1 MNPTNLLS
9 YIYTTA
15 AKHPDKPAFI
25 SETSAFTFSELKSK
39 TEIIGSFI
47 ADKNI
52 YNEPVLIFMEKSPEE
67 ISALLGVICSGNYY
81 VALDLEMTYT
91 RLSHIIDITESK
103 LMICD
108 KHTETKAESLGF
120 KGKIYNYDEII
131 TGKIV
136 HEALLNIYQKTK
148 DTDPVYIVFTS
159 GSTGVPKGVV
169 ASHRNVIDYIEGL
182 GEVLECDENT
192 IFGNQAP
199 LYLDASLK
207 DIYTTLKYG
216 ATTYFIPKKLFMSPV
231 KLIEYLN
238 KHKINTVCFVA
249 SALTIF
255 TKLSAFEYAK
265 PKYLRVIAFG
275 GEVFPLSHLKQWMK
289 ACPKA
294 KFINLYGATES
305 TGMSSYYVVDDV
317 ERLENSIPIGKP
329 LPDTEIFLIDEE
341 GNPIVKLLPDTE
353 ISAIDEE
360 GNPTVKQSAD
370 MEIFQHD
377 EKDLATEEPLP
388 DTKISQIVDEGK
400 TVGKGLRG
408 EICIGG
414 TGLALGYYKDVE
426 KTKEKFVENPLNEG
440 ISKLI
445 YKTGDIGYY
454 GEDGEIYFAGRKDN
468 QIKHRGYRIELEEI
482 EACGNEISGVERGVC
497 HYDNDKEIIIFFYEG
512 SIETDKVKE
521 YFRNKLA
528 GYMVP
533 GKIVKLAK
541 LPNMAGG
548 KIDRK
553 ALAIL
558 LHSQDRKPFILPN
571 YAE

>member
-9 YIYTTA
+9 YLYTTA
-15 AKHPDKPAFI
+15 VKHPDKPAFL
-25 SETSAFTFSELKSK
+25 SETSAITFSKLKSK

-67 ISALLGVICSGNYY
+67 VSALLGVICSGNYY
-81 VALDLEMTYT
+81 VALDLEMAET
-91 RLSHIIDITESK
+91 RLSHIIDITGAK

-108 KHTETKAESLGF
+108 KYTKSKAESLGF

-131 TGKIV
+131 TGKIA
-136 HEALLNIYQKTK
+136 HEVLLNIYQKTK
-148 DTDPVYIVFTS
+148 DINPVYLVFTS
-159 GSTGVPKGVV
+159 GSTGVPKGVM

-182 GEVLECDENT
+182 GEILECDENT

-216 ATTYFIPKKLFMSPV
+216 ATAYFIPKKLFMAPV

-238 KHKINTVCFVA
+238 EHRINTICFAA

-255 TKLSAFEYAK
+255 TKLSAFEYVK

-275 GEVFPLSHLKQWMK
+275 GEVFPLSHFKQWKK
-289 ACPKA
+289 ACPDA
-294 KFINLYGATES
+294 KFINLYGATEC
-305 TGMSSYYVVDDV
+305 TGISSYYVIDDV

-329 LPDTEIFLIDEE
+329 LPNTEILLLNEE
-341 GNPIVKLLPDTE
+341 GSPIVKPLQGTE
-353 ISAIDEE
+353 ISIIDKE
-360 GNPTVKQSAD
+360 GNPTVKQPA
-370 MEIFQHD
+370 
-377 EKDLATEEPLP
+377 
-388 DTKISQIVDEGK
+388 DTKIFRQDE
-400 TVGKGLRG
+400 KGLLG

-414 TGLALGYYKDVE
+414 TGLALGYYKDVQ
-426 KTKEKFVENPLNEG
+426 KTKEKFVNNPLSDG

-497 HYDNDKEIIIFFYEG
+497 HYDNDKEVIILFYEG
-512 SIETDKVKE
+512 SIEPAKVKE
-521 YFRNKLA
+521 YLRNKLA

-541 LPNMAGG
+541 LPVMAGG

-558 LHSQDRKPFILPN
+558 PHSPD
-571 YAE
+571 

>member
-1 MNPTNLLS
+1 MNQIKFQEKMNNMNPTNLLS
-9 YIYTTA
+9 YLYTTA
-15 AKHPDKPAFI
+15 AQYPDKPAFI
-25 SETSAFTFSELKSK
+25 SETSALTFSELKSK

-52 YNEPVLIFMEKSPEE
+52 YNEPVLVFMEKSPEE
-67 ISALLGVICSGNYY
+67 VSALLGVICSGNYY
-81 VALDLEMTYT
+81 VALDLEMAET
-91 RLSHIIDITESK
+91 RLSHIIDTTGAK

-108 KHTETKAESLGF
+108 KYTETKAESLGF

-131 TGKIV
+131 TGKIA
-136 HEALLNIYQKTK
+136 HEVLLNIYQKAK
-148 DTDPVYIVFTS
+148 DTNPVYLVFTS
-159 GSTGVPKGVV
+159 GSTGVPKGVM

-182 GEVLECDENT
+182 GEILECDKNT
-192 IFGNQAP
+192 VFGNQAP

-207 DIYTTLKYG
+207 DVYTTLKYG
-216 ATTYFIPKKLFMSPV
+216 ATTYLIPKKFFISPV

-238 KHKINTVCFVA
+238 EHKINTICFVA

-275 GEVFPLSHLKQWMK
+275 GEVLPLSHFKQWK
-289 ACPKA
+289 EACPNA
-294 KFINLYGATES
+294 KFINLYGATEC

-317 ERLENSIPIGKP
+317 ERLKNSIPIGKP
-329 LPDTEIFLIDEE
+329 LPNTEILLLDEE
-341 GNPIVKLLPDTE
+341 GSPIVKPLQGTE
-353 ISAIDEE
+353 ISIIDKE
-360 GNPTVKQSAD
+360 GNPTVKQPAD
-370 MEIFQHD
+370 TKIFRQD
-377 EKDLATEEPLP
+377 EKDLAIGELHPN
-388 DTKISQIVDEGK
+388 TKISPIVDEGK
-400 TVGKGLRG
+400 TVEKGLRG

-426 KTKEKFVENPLNEG
+426 KTKEKFVNNPLNNG
-440 ISKLI
+440 MSKLI

-497 HYDNDKEIIIFFYEG
+497 HYDNDKEVIIFFYEC
-512 SIETDKVKE
+512 SIEPDKVKE

-553 ALAIL
+553 TLA
-558 LHSQDRKPFILPN
+558 KFI
-571 YAE
+571 

>member
-1 MNPTNLLS
+1 MNQIKFQEKMNNMNPTNLLS
-9 YIYTTA
+9 YLYTTA
-15 AKHPDKPAFI
+15 AQYPDKPAFI
-25 SETSAFTFSELKSK
+25 SETSTFTFSELKSK

-52 YNEPVLIFMEKSPEE
+52 YNEPVLVFMEKSPEE
-67 ISALLGVICSGNYY
+67 VSALLGVICSGNYY
-81 VALDLEMTYT
+81 VALDLEMAET
-91 RLSHIIDITESK
+91 RLSHIIDITGAK

-108 KHTETKAESLGF
+108 KYTETKAESLGF

-131 TGKIV
+131 TGKIA
-136 HEALLNIYQKTK
+136 HEVLLNIYQKAK

-159 GSTGVPKGVV
+159 GSTGVPKGVM

-182 GEVLECDENT
+182 GEILECDENT
-192 IFGNQAP
+192 VFGNQAP

-207 DIYTTLKYG
+207 DVYTTLKYG

-238 KHKINTVCFVA
+238 EHKINTICFVA

-255 TKLSAFEYAK
+255 TRLSAFEYAK
-265 PKYLRVIAFG
+265 PDYLKVIAFG
-275 GEVFPLSHLKQWMK
+275 GEVLPLSHLKQWK
-289 ACPKA
+289 EACPKA
-294 KFINLYGATES
+294 KFINLYGATEC
-305 TGMSSYYVVDDV
+305 TGMSSYYVIDDV

-329 LPDTEIFLIDEE
+329 LPNTEILLLNEE
-341 GNPIVKLLPDTE
+341 GSPIVKPLQGTE
-353 ISAIDEE
+353 ISIIDKE
-360 GNPTVKQSAD
+360 GNPTVKQPA
-370 MEIFQHD
+370 
-377 EKDLATEEPLP
+377 
-388 DTKISQIVDEGK
+388 DTKIFRQDEK
-400 TVGKGLRG
+400 SLQG

-426 KTKEKFVENPLNEG
+426 KTKEKFVKNPLNDG
-440 ISKLI
+440 MSKLI

-454 GEDGEIYFAGRKDN
+454 GEDGEINFAGRKDN

-497 HYDNDKEIIIFFYEG
+497 HYDNDKEVIIFFYEG
-512 SIETDKVKE
+512 SIEPDKVKE

-553 ALAIL
+553 TLA
-558 LHSQDRKPFILPN
+558 KFI
-571 YAE
+571 

>member
-9 YIYTTA
+9 YLYITA
-15 AKHPDKPAFI
+15 AQYPDKPAFI
-25 SETSAFTFSELKSK
+25 SETSTFTFSELKSK

-81 VALDLEMTYT
+81 VALDLEMAKT
-91 RLSHIIDITESK
+91 RLNHIIDITESK

-108 KHTETKAESLGF
+108 KYTETKAESLGF

-136 HEALLNIYQKTK
+136 HEVLLNIYQKAK

-159 GSTGVPKGVV
+159 GSTGVPKGVM

-182 GEVLECDENT
+182 GEVLECDETT

-238 KHKINTVCFVA
+238 EHKINTICFVA

-255 TKLSAFEYAK
+255 TKLSVFEYVK

-275 GEVFPLSHLKQWMK
+275 GEVFPLSHLKHWMK

-294 KFINLYGATES
+294 KFINLYGATEC
-305 TGMSSYYVVDDV
+305 TGMSSYYVVDNV

-353 ISAIDEE
+353 ISIIDKE
-360 GNPTVKQSAD
+360 GNPTVKQPAD

-377 EKDLATEEPLP
+377 EKDLATGQPLP
-388 DTKISQIVDEGK
+388 DTKISQIVDEVK
-400 TVGKGLRG
+400 TVGKGLQG

-426 KTKEKFVENPLNEG
+426 KTKEKFVNNPLSDG
-440 ISKLI
+440 MSKLI

-454 GEDGEIYFAGRKDN
+454 GDDGEIYFAGRKDN

-482 EACGNEISGVERGVC
+482 ESCGNEALGVERGVC
-497 HYDNDKEIIIFFYEG
+497 HYDNDKEVIILFYEG
-512 SIETDKVKE
+512 SIEPAKVKE
-521 YFRNKLA
+521 YLRNKLA

-541 LPNMAGG
+541 LPNMPGG

-553 ALAIL
+553 ALSIL
-558 LHSQDRKPFILPN
+558 LHSQD
-571 YAE
+571 

>member
-9 YIYTTA
+9 YLYTTA
-15 AKHPDKPAFI
+15 TKHPSKPAFI
-25 SETSAFTFSELKSK
+25 SETSTLTFSELKSK

-47 ADKNI
+47 ANKNI
-52 YNEPVLIFMEKSPEE
+52 YSEPVLVFMEKSPEE
-67 ISALLGVICSGNYY
+67 VSALLGVICSGNYY
-81 VALDLEMTYT
+81 VALDLETAET
-91 RLSHIIDITESK
+91 RLRHIIDITRAR

-108 KHTETKAESLGF
+108 KHTKAKAESLGF

-131 TGKIV
+131 TGEIAHEVLLKIS
-136 HEALLNIYQKTK
+136 QKAQ
-148 DTDPVYIVFTS
+148 DTNPVYLVFTS
-159 GSTGVPKGVV
+159 GSTGVPKGVM

-192 IFGNQAP
+192 VFGNQAP

-207 DIYTTLKYG
+207 DIYSTIKYG

-238 KHKINTVCFVA
+238 EHKINTICFVA

-265 PKYLRVIAFG
+265 PDYLKVIAFG
-275 GEVFPLSHLKQWMK
+275 GEVFPLSHFKQWK
-289 ACPKA
+289 EACPDA
-294 KFINLYGATES
+294 KFINLYGATEC
-305 TGMSSYYVVDDV
+305 TGMSSFYVPEDMKSI
-317 ERLENSIPIGKP
+317 ENGIPIGKP
-329 LPDTEIFLIDEE
+329 FPNTDIFLLDE
-341 GNPIVKLLPDTE
+341 NDKKV
-353 ISAIDEE
+353 
-360 GNPTVKQSAD
+360 
-370 MEIFQHD
+370 
-377 EKDLATEEPLP
+377 EKGS
-388 DTKISQIVDEGK
+388 K
-400 TVGKGLRG
+400 G

-414 TGLALGYYKDVE
+414 TGLAIGYYKDVE
-426 KTKEKFVENPLNEG
+426 KTKEKFVNDPLSDG

-497 HYDNDKEIIIFFYEG
+497 HYDNDKEVIIFFYEG
-512 SIETDKVKE
+512 SIEPDKVKE

-553 ALAIL
+553 VLAVL
-558 LHSQDRKPFILPN
+558 LHSPDRKPFILPN

>member
-15 AKHPDKPAFI
+15 VKYPAKPAFI
-25 SETSAFTFSELKSK
+25 SETSSLTFSELKSR

-52 YNEPVLIFMEKSPEE
+52 YNEPVLVFMEKSPEE

-81 VALDLEMTYT
+81 VALDLEMAKT
-91 RLSHIIDITESK
+91 RLNHIIDITESK

-108 KHTETKAESLGF
+108 KHTKAKAESLGF

-131 TGKIV
+131 TGEIA
-136 HEALLNIYQKTK
+136 HEVLLNIYQKAK

-159 GSTGVPKGVV
+159 GSTGVPKGVM

-182 GEVLECDENT
+182 GEILECDENT

-207 DIYTTLKYG
+207 DVYTTLKYG
-216 ATTYFIPKKLFMSPV
+216 ATTYFIPKKLFMAPI

-238 KHKINTVCFVA
+238 EHKINTICFVA

-255 TKLSAFEYAK
+255 TKLSVFECVK
-265 PKYLRVIAFG
+265 PKYLRIIAFG
-275 GEVFPLSHLKQWMK
+275 GEVFPLSHFKQWK
-289 ACPKA
+289 EACPNA
-294 KFINLYGATES
+294 KFINLYGATEC
-305 TGMSSYYVVDDV
+305 TGMSSYYVVDNV

-329 LPDTEIFLIDEE
+329 LPDTEILLLDEE
-341 GNPIVKLLPDTE
+341 GNPIVKPHL
-353 ISAIDEE
+353 AI
-360 GNPTVKQSAD
+360 VK
-370 MEIFQHD
+370 
-377 EKDLATEEPLP
+377 PLP
-388 DTKISQIVDEGK
+388 DRKIPPNANEGK
-400 TVGKGLRG
+400 IVEKGLQG

-426 KTKEKFVENPLNEG
+426 KTKEKFVNNPLSDG
-440 ISKLI
+440 MSKLI

-454 GEDGEIYFAGRKDN
+454 GEDGEIYFVGRKDN

-497 HYDNDKEIIIFFYEG
+497 HYDNDKEVIFFFYEG
-512 SIETDKVKE
+512 SIESDKVKE

-533 GKIVKLAK
+533 GKIVKLDK
-541 LPNMAGG
+541 LPVMAGG

-553 ALAIL
+553 ALA
-558 LHSQDRKPFILPN
+558 KFI
-571 YAE
+571 

>member
-9 YIYTTA
+9 YLYTTA
-15 AKHPDKPAFI
+15 TKHPSKPAFI
-25 SETSAFTFSELKSK
+25 SETSTFTFSELKSK
-39 TEIIGSFI
+39 TKIIGSFI

-52 YNEPVLIFMEKSPEE
+52 YNESVLIFMEKSPEE
-67 ISALLGVICSGNYY
+67 VSALLGVICSGNYY
-81 VALDLEMTYT
+81 VALDLEMAET
-91 RLSHIIDITESK
+91 RLSHIIDITGAK

-108 KHTETKAESLGF
+108 KHTKAKAESLGF

-136 HEALLNIYQKTK
+136 HEVLLNIYKKAK

-159 GSTGVPKGVV
+159 GSTGVPKGVM

-182 GEVLECDENT
+182 GEILECDENT
-192 IFGNQAP
+192 VFGNQAP

-216 ATTYFIPKKLFMSPV
+216 ATTYFIPKKLFMAPV

-238 KHKINTVCFVA
+238 EYKINTICFVA

-265 PKYLRVIAFG
+265 PKYLKVIAFG
-275 GEVFPLSHLKQWMK
+275 GEVFPLSHFKQWK
-289 ACPKA
+289 EACPNA
-294 KFINLYGATES
+294 KFINLYGATEC
-305 TGMSSYYVVDDV
+305 TGMSSYYVVDNV

-341 GNPIVKLLPDTE
+341 GNPIVKLLSDTE
-353 ISAIDEE
+353 ISITDKE
-360 GNPTVKQSAD
+360 GNPTVKQPAD

-377 EKDLATEEPLP
+377 EKDLAIREPLS

-400 TVGKGLRG
+400 TVGKGLQG

-414 TGLALGYYKDVE
+414 TGLALGYYKNVE
-426 KTKEKFVENPLNEG
+426 KTKEKFVNNPLNEG
-440 ISKLI
+440 MSKLI

-454 GEDGEIYFAGRKDN
+454 GEDGEIYFVGRKDN

-482 EACGNEISGVERGVC
+482 EACGNEISGVERGAC
-497 HYDNDKEIIIFFYEG
+497 HYDNDKEVIFFFYEG
-512 SIETDKVKE
+512 SIEPDKVKE
-521 YFRNKLA
+521 YFRNKLT

-541 LPNMAGG
+541 IPVMPGG

-558 LHSQDRKPFILPN
+558 PHSPD
-571 YAE
+571 

>member
-9 YIYTTA
+9 YLYTTA
-15 AKHPDKPAFI
+15 AKYPSKPAFI
-25 SETSAFTFSELKSK
+25 SETSTLTFSELKSK

-47 ADKNI
+47 ANKNI
-52 YNEPVLIFMEKSPEE
+52 YNEPILVFMEKSPEE

-81 VALDLEMTYT
+81 VALDLEMAET
-91 RLSHIIDITESK
+91 RLRHIIDITEAK

-108 KHTETKAESLGF
+108 KHTKAKAESLGF

-131 TGKIV
+131 IGEMA
-136 HEALLNIYQKTK
+136 HEALLNLYQRVKE
-148 DTDPVYIVFTS
+148 TDPVYLVFTS
-159 GSTGVPKGVV
+159 GSTGVPKGVM

-192 IFGNQAP
+192 VFGNQAP
-199 LYLDASLK
+199 LYLDAGLK

-216 ATTYFIPKKLFMSPV
+216 ATTYFIPKRLFMAPV

-238 KHKINTVCFVA
+238 EHKINTICFVA

-255 TKLSAFEYAK
+255 TKLSVFEYVK
-265 PKYLRVIAFG
+265 PKYLRIIAFG
-275 GEVFPLSHLKQWMK
+275 GEVFPLSHLKQWK
-289 ACPKA
+289 DACPKA
-294 KFINLYGATES
+294 KFINLYGATEC

-317 ERLENSIPIGKP
+317 ERLKNSIPIGKP
-329 LPDTEIFLIDEE
+329 LPNTEILLLDEK

-353 ISAIDEE
+353 ISIIDEE
-360 GNPTVKQSAD
+360 GNPTVKQPA
-370 MEIFQHD
+370 
-377 EKDLATEEPLP
+377 
-388 DTKISQIVDEGK
+388 DTKIFWQDGKDPATGKPLTDTKITPIVDEGK
-400 TVGKGLRG
+400 TVGKGLQG

-426 KTKEKFVENPLNEG
+426 KTKEKFVENPLNDG
-440 ISKLI
+440 MSKLI

-482 EACGNEISGVERGVC
+482 EAYGNEISGVERGVC
-497 HYDNDKEIIIFFYEG
+497 HYDNDKEVIMFFYEG
-512 SIETDKVKE
+512 SIEPDKVKE

-541 LPNMAGG
+541 LPVMAGG

-553 ALAIL
+553 ALA
-558 LHSQDRKPFILPN
+558 KFI
-571 YAE
+571 

>member
-1 MNPTNLLS
+1 MNNMNPTNLLS
-9 YIYTTA
+9 YLYTTA
-15 AKHPDKPAFI
+15 TQYPAKPAFI
-25 SETSAFTFSELKSK
+25 SETSTLTFSELKSK

-47 ADKNI
+47 ANKNI
-52 YNEPVLIFMEKSPEE
+52 YSEPVLVFMEKSPEE
-67 ISALLGVICSGNYY
+67 VSALLGVICSGNYY
-81 VALDLEMTYT
+81 VALDLEMAET
-91 RLSHIIDITESK
+91 RLRHIIDITETK

-108 KHTETKAESLGF
+108 KHTKAKAESLDF
-120 KGKIYNYDEII
+120 KGKIYNYDEIV
-131 TGKIV
+131 TGEIAREYLLKIS
-136 HEALLNIYQKTK
+136 QKAQ
-148 DTDPVYIVFTS
+148 DTNPVYLVFTS
-159 GSTGVPKGVV
+159 GSTGVPKGVM

-182 GEVLECDENT
+182 GEILECDENT
-192 IFGNQAP
+192 VFGNQAP
-199 LYLDASLK
+199 LYLDAALK

-216 ATTYFIPKKLFMSPV
+216 ATTYLIPKKLFMSPV

-238 KHKINTVCFVA
+238 EHKINTICFVA

-265 PKYLRVIAFG
+265 PEYLRIIAFG

-294 KFINLYGATES
+294 KFINLYGATEC
-305 TGMSSYYVVDDV
+305 TGMSSYYVVEDMKSI
-317 ERLENSIPIGKP
+317 ENGIPIGKP
-329 LPDTEIFLIDEE
+329 LPDTEIFLLDE
-341 GNPIVKLLPDTE
+341 
-353 ISAIDEE
+353 
-360 GNPTVKQSAD
+360 
-370 MEIFQHD
+370 
-377 EKDLATEEPLP
+377 
-388 DTKISQIVDEGK
+388 EGK
-400 TVGKGLRG
+400 TVGKGLQG

-426 KTKEKFVENPLNEG
+426 KTKEKFVKNPLNEE

-482 EACGNEISGVERGVC
+482 EVCGNEIMGVERGVC
-497 HYDNDKEIIIFFYEG
+497 HYDNDKEVIFFFYEG
-512 SIETDKVKE
+512 SIEPDKVKE

-533 GKIVKLAK
+533 GKIVKLVK
-541 LPNMAGG
+541 LPVMSGG

-553 ALAIL
+553 ALA
-558 LHSQDRKPFILPN
+558 KYF
-571 YAE
+571 

>member
-1 MNPTNLLS
+1 MNNMNPTNLLS
-9 YIYTTA
+9 YLYTTA
-15 AKHPDKPAFI
+15 GKHPDKPAFI
-25 SETSAFTFSELKSK
+25 SETSALTFSELKSK

-47 ADKNI
+47 ANKNI
-52 YNEPVLIFMEKSPEE
+52 YSEPVLVFMEKSPEE
-67 ISALLGVICSGNYY
+67 VSALLGVICSGNYY
-81 VALDLEMTYT
+81 VALDLEMAET
-91 RLSHIIDITESK
+91 RLRHIIDITETK

-108 KHTETKAESLGF
+108 KHTKAKAESLGF
-120 KGKIYNYDEII
+120 KGKIYNYDEIVAGEI
-131 TGKIV
+131 AREYLLKIS
-136 HEALLNIYQKTK
+136 QKAQ
-148 DTDPVYIVFTS
+148 DTNPVYLVFTS
-159 GSTGVPKGVV
+159 GSTGVPKGVM

-182 GEVLECDENT
+182 GKRLKCDENT

-207 DIYTTLKYG
+207 DVYTTLKYG
-216 ATTYFIPKKLFMSPV
+216 ATTYFIPKKLFMTPV

-238 KHKINTVCFVA
+238 ENKINTICFVS

-255 TKLSAFEYAK
+255 TKLSVFEYTK
-265 PKYLRVIAFG
+265 PKYLRIIAFG

-294 KFINLYGATES
+294 KFINLYGATEC
-305 TGMSSYYVVDDV
+305 TGMSSFYVVDNV

-329 LPDTEIFLIDEE
+329 LPNTEILLLDEE
-341 GNPIVKLLPDTE
+341 GRPIVKLIQGTE
-353 ISAIDEE
+353 ISITDKE
-360 GNPTVKQSAD
+360 GNPTVKQPA
-370 MEIFQHD
+370 
-377 EKDLATEEPLP
+377 
-388 DTKISQIVDEGK
+388 DTKIFRQDE
-400 TVGKGLRG
+400 KGLQG

-426 KTKEKFVENPLNEG
+426 RTKEKFVKNPLNEE

-482 EACGNEISGVERGVC
+482 EACGNEAPGVERGVC
-497 HYDNDKEIIIFFYEG
+497 HYDNDKEVIMFFYEG
-512 SIETDKVKE
+512 SIESDKVKE

-541 LPNMAGG
+541 LPVMSGG

-553 ALAIL
+553 ALA
-558 LHSQDRKPFILPN
+558 KYF
-571 YAE
+571 

>member
-9 YIYTTA
+9 YLYTTA
-15 AKHPDKPAFI
+15 TKHPSKPAFI
-25 SETSAFTFSELKSK
+25 GETSTLTFSELKSK

-47 ADKNI
+47 ANKNI
-52 YNEPVLIFMEKSPEE
+52 YNEPVLIFMEKSPKEV
-67 ISALLGVICSGNYY
+67 SALLGVICSGNYY
-81 VALDLEMTYT
+81 VALDLEMAET

-108 KHTETKAESLGF
+108 KYTKAKAESLGF
-120 KGKIYNYDEII
+120 KGEIYNYDEII
-131 TGKIV
+131 TGEIV
-136 HEALLNIYQKTK
+136 HEVLLNLYQKAQ
-148 DTDPVYIVFTS
+148 DTNLVYLVFTS
-159 GSTGVPKGVV
+159 GSTGAPKGVV
-169 ASHRNVIDYIEGL
+169 TSHRNVIDYIEGL

-207 DIYTTLKYG
+207 DIYSTIKYG

-238 KHKINTVCFVA
+238 EHKINTICFVA

-265 PKYLRVIAFG
+265 PDYLKVIAFG
-275 GEVFPLSHLKQWMK
+275 GEVFPLSHFKQWK
-289 ACPKA
+289 EACPDA
-294 KFINLYGATES
+294 KFINLYGATEC
-305 TGMSSYYVVDDV
+305 TGMSSFYVPEDMKSI
-317 ERLENSIPIGKP
+317 ENGIPIGKP
-329 LPDTEIFLIDEE
+329 FPNADIFLLDE
-341 GNPIVKLLPDTE
+341 NDKKV
-353 ISAIDEE
+353 
-360 GNPTVKQSAD
+360 
-370 MEIFQHD
+370 
-377 EKDLATEEPLP
+377 EKGS
-388 DTKISQIVDEGK
+388 K
-400 TVGKGLRG
+400 G

-414 TGLALGYYKDVE
+414 TGLTLGYYKDVE
-426 KTKEKFVENPLNEG
+426 KTKEKFVNNPLNDG
-440 ISKLI
+440 MSKLI

-482 EACGNEISGVERGVC
+482 EASGNEAPGVERGVC
-497 HYDNDKEIIIFFYEG
+497 HYDNDKEVIIFFYEG
-512 SIETDKVKE
+512 SIESDKVKE
-521 YFRNKLA
+521 YFRNKLT

-541 LPNMAGG
+541 LPVMAGG

-553 ALAIL
+553 ALTNLI
-558 LHSQDRKPFILPN
+558 
-571 YAE
+571 

>member
-1 MNPTNLLS
+1 MNNMNPTNLLS
-9 YIYTTA
+9 YLYTTA
-15 AKHPDKPAFI
+15 AHYPYKPAFI
-25 SETSAFTFSELKSK
+25 SETSILTFSELKSK

-52 YNEPVLIFMEKSPEE
+52 YSEPVLVFMEKSPEE
-67 ISALLGVICSGNYY
+67 VSALLGVICSGNFY
-81 VALDLEMTYT
+81 VALDLEMAET
-91 RLSHIIDITESK
+91 RLRHIIDITETK

-108 KHTETKAESLGF
+108 KHTKAKAESLGF
-120 KGKIYNYDEII
+120 KGKIYNYDEIV
-131 TGKIV
+131 TGEIAREDLLKIS
-136 HEALLNIYQKTK
+136 QKAQ
-148 DTDPVYIVFTS
+148 DTNPVYLVFTS

-169 ASHRNVIDYIEGL
+169 ASHRNVTDYIEGL
-182 GEVLECDENT
+182 GEILECDENT

-238 KHKINTVCFVA
+238 EHKINTICFVA

-265 PKYLRVIAFG
+265 PEYLRIIAFG

-294 KFINLYGATES
+294 KFINLYGATEC
-305 TGMSSYYVVDDV
+305 TGMSSYYVVDNV

-329 LPDTEIFLIDEE
+329 FPDTEIFLLDEE
-341 GNPIVKLLPDTE
+341 GK
-353 ISAIDEE
+353 A
-360 GNPTVKQSAD
+360 
-370 MEIFQHD
+370 
-377 EKDLATEEPLP
+377 
-388 DTKISQIVDEGK
+388 
-400 TVGKGLRG
+400 VGKGLQG

-414 TGLALGYYKDVE
+414 TGLILGYYKDVE
-426 KTKEKFVENPLNEG
+426 KTKEKFVNNPLNNG

-454 GEDGEIYFAGRKDN
+454 GEDGEIYFVGRKDN
-468 QIKHRGYRIELEEI
+468 QIKYRGYRIELEEI
-482 EACGNEISGVERGVC
+482 EACGNEIMGVERGVC
-497 HYDNDKEIIIFFYEG
+497 HYDNDKEVIFFFYEG
-512 SIETDKVKE
+512 SIEPDKVKE

-533 GKIVKLAK
+533 GKIVKLDK
-541 LPNMAGG
+541 LPVMSGG

-553 ALAIL
+553 ALA
-558 LHSQDRKPFILPN
+558 KYF
-571 YAE
+571 

>member
-1 MNPTNLLS
+1 MNNMNPTNLLS
-9 YIYTTA
+9 YLYTTA
-15 AKHPDKPAFI
+15 AKYPDKSAFI
-25 SETSAFTFSELKSK
+25 SETFAFTFSELKSK

-67 ISALLGVICSGNYY
+67 VSALLGVICSGNYY
-81 VALDLEMTYT
+81 VALDLEMAET
-91 RLSHIIDITESK
+91 RLSHIIDITGAK

-108 KHTETKAESLGF
+108 KYTKSKAESLGF
-120 KGKIYNYDEII
+120 EGKIYNYDEII
-131 TGKIV
+131 TGKISREV
-136 HEALLNIYQKTK
+136 LLNIYQKTK
-148 DTDPVYIVFTS
+148 EINPVYLVFTS
-159 GSTGVPKGVV
+159 GSTGVPKGVM

-182 GEVLECDENT
+182 GEILECDENT
-192 IFGNQAP
+192 VFGNQAP

-216 ATTYFIPKKLFMSPV
+216 ATTYFIPKKFFMSPV

-238 KHKINTVCFVA
+238 ENKINTICFVA

-265 PKYLRVIAFG
+265 PKYLKVIAFG
-275 GEVFPLSHLKQWMK
+275 GEVFPLSHFKQWK
-289 ACPKA
+289 EACPNA
-294 KFINLYGATES
+294 KFINLYGATEC
-305 TGMSSYYVVDDV
+305 TGMSSYYVVDNV

-353 ISAIDEE
+353 ISITDKE
-360 GNPTVKQSAD
+360 GNPTVKQPS
-370 MEIFQHD
+370 
-377 EKDLATEEPLP
+377 
-388 DTKISQIVDEGK
+388 DTKIFQQDEK
-400 TVGKGLRG
+400 SLQG

-426 KTKEKFVENPLNEG
+426 KTKEKFVNNPLSDG
-440 ISKLI
+440 MSKLI

-497 HYDNDKEIIIFFYEG
+497 NYDNDKEVIFFFYEG
-512 SIETDKVKE
+512 SIEPDKVKE

-528 GYMVP
+528 GYMIP

-541 LPNMAGG
+541 IPVMPGG

-553 ALAIL
+553 VLAIL
-558 LHSQDRKPFILPN
+558 LHSQD
-571 YAE
+571 

>member
-1 MNPTNLLS
+1 MNNMNPTNLLS
-9 YIYTTA
+9 YLYTTA
-15 AKHPDKPAFI
+15 TKYPEKPAFI
-25 SETSAFTFSELKSK
+25 GETSILTFSELKSK
-39 TEIIGSFI
+39 SEIIGSFI

-67 ISALLGVICSGNYY
+67 VSALLGVICSGNYY
-81 VALDLEMTYT
+81 VALDLEMAET
-91 RLSHIIDITESK
+91 RLSHIIDITEAK

-108 KHTETKAESLGF
+108 KHTKEKAESLGF
-120 KGKIYNYDEII
+120 KGEIYNYDEII
-131 TGKIV
+131 TGEIV
-136 HEALLNIYQKTK
+136 PKVLLKIYQKAK

-159 GSTGVPKGVV
+159 GSTGVPKGVM

-192 IFGNQAP
+192 VFGNQAP

-207 DIYTTLKYG
+207 DVYTTLKYG

-238 KHKINTVCFVA
+238 EHKINTICFVT
-249 SALTIF
+249 SAMAIF

-265 PKYLRVIAFG
+265 PDYLKVIAFG

-294 KFINLYGATES
+294 KFINLYGATEC
-305 TGMSSYYVVDDV
+305 TGMSSYYVVDNV

-353 ISAIDEE
+353 ISTIDEE
-360 GNPTVKQSAD
+360 GNPTVKQPAD

-400 TVGKGLRG
+400 TVEKGLQG

-426 KTKEKFVENPLNEG
+426 KTKEKFVNNPLSDG
-440 ISKLI
+440 MSKLI

-482 EACGNEISGVERGVC
+482 ETCGNEAPGVERGVC
-497 HYDNDKEIIIFFYEG
+497 HYDNDKEVIIFFYEG
-512 SIETDKVKE
+512 SIEPGKVKE

-533 GKIVKLAK
+533 GKTVKLDK
-541 LPNMAGG
+541 LPVMAGG

-553 ALAIL
+553 ALA
-558 LHSQDRKPFILPN
+558 KFI
-571 YAE
+571 

>member
-1 MNPTNLLS
+1 MNNMNPTNLLS
-9 YIYTTA
+9 YLYTTA
-15 AKHPDKPAFI
+15 TKYPEKPAFI
-25 SETSAFTFSELKSK
+25 GETSILTFSELKSK
-39 TEIIGSFI
+39 SEIIGSFI

-67 ISALLGVICSGNYY
+67 VSALLGVICSGNYY
-81 VALDLEMTYT
+81 VALDLEMAET
-91 RLSHIIDITESK
+91 RLSHIIDITEAK

-108 KHTETKAESLGF
+108 KHTKEKAESLGF
-120 KGKIYNYDEII
+120 KGEIYNYDEII
-131 TGKIV
+131 TGEIV
-136 HEALLNIYQKTK
+136 PKVLLKIYQKAK

-159 GSTGVPKGVV
+159 GSTGVPKGVM

-192 IFGNQAP
+192 VFGNQAP

-207 DIYTTLKYG
+207 DVYTTLKYG

-238 KHKINTVCFVA
+238 EHKINTICFVT
-249 SALTIF
+249 SAMAIF

-265 PKYLRVIAFG
+265 PDYLKVIAFG

-294 KFINLYGATES
+294 KFINLYGATEC
-305 TGMSSYYVVDDV
+305 TGMSSYYVVDNV

-341 GNPIVKLLPDTE
+341 GNP
-353 ISAIDEE
+353 
-360 GNPTVKQSAD
+360 TVKQPAD

-400 TVGKGLRG
+400 TVEKGLQG

-426 KTKEKFVENPLNEG
+426 KTKEKFVNNPLSDG
-440 ISKLI
+440 MSKLI

-482 EACGNEISGVERGVC
+482 ETCGNEAPGVERGVC
-497 HYDNDKEIIIFFYEG
+497 HYDNDKEVIIFFYEG
-512 SIETDKVKE
+512 SIEPGKVKE

-533 GKIVKLAK
+533 GKTVKLDK
-541 LPNMAGG
+541 LPVMAGG

-553 ALAIL
+553 ALA
-558 LHSQDRKPFILPN
+558 KFI
-571 YAE
+571 

>member
-1 MNPTNLLS
+1 MNNMNPTNLLS
-9 YIYTTA
+9 YLYTTA

-25 SETSAFTFSELKSK
+25 GETSTLTFSELKSK
-39 TEIIGSFI
+39 YEIIGSFI

-81 VALDLEMTYT
+81 VALDLEMAKT
-91 RLSHIIDITESK
+91 RLNHIIDITESK

-108 KHTETKAESLGF
+108 KHTKAKAESLGF

-131 TGKIV
+131 TGEMA
-136 HEALLNIYQKTK
+136 HEVLLNLYQRVKE
-148 DTDPVYIVFTS
+148 TDPVYLVFTS
-159 GSTGVPKGVV
+159 GSTGVPKGVM

-182 GEVLECDENT
+182 GEILECDENT

-207 DIYTTLKYG
+207 DVYTTLKYG
-216 ATTYFIPKKLFMSPV
+216 VTTYLIPKKLFMLPV

-238 KHKINTVCFVA
+238 EHKINTICFVA

-265 PKYLRVIAFG
+265 PKYLRIIAFG

-294 KFINLYGATES
+294 KFINLYGATEC
-305 TGMSSYYVVDDV
+305 TGMSSYYVVDNV

-353 ISAIDEE
+353 ISIIDKE
-360 GNPTVKQSAD
+360 GNPTVKQPAD
-370 MEIFQHD
+370 MEIFQQD
-377 EKDLATEEPLP
+377 KKDLATEEPLP
-388 DTKISQIVDEGK
+388 DTKFSQIVDEGK
-400 TVGKGLRG
+400 TVEKGLRG

-426 KTKEKFVENPLNEG
+426 KTKEKFVKNPLNEG
-440 ISKLI
+440 MSKLI

-497 HYDNDKEIIIFFYEG
+497 HYDNDKEVILFFYEG
-512 SIETDKVKE
+512 SIEPDKVKE

-553 ALAIL
+553 ALAVL
-558 LHSQDRKPFILPN
+558 LYSQD
-571 YAE
+571 

>member
-1 MNPTNLLS
+1 MNQIEFQEKMNNMNPTNLLS
-9 YIYTTA
+9 YLYTTA
-15 AKHPDKPAFI
+15 AKHPSKPAFI
-25 SETSAFTFSELKSK
+25 SETSALTFSELKSK
-39 TEIIGSFI
+39 SEIIGSFI
-47 ADKNI
+47 ANKNI
-52 YNEPVLIFMEKSPEE
+52 YSEPVIVFMEKSPEE
-67 ISALLGVICSGNYY
+67 VSALLGVICSGNYY
-81 VALDLEMTYT
+81 VALDLEMSET
-91 RLSHIIDITESK
+91 RLSRIIDITESK

-120 KGKIYNYDEII
+120 KGIIYNYDEII
-131 TGKIV
+131 TGEID
-136 HEALLNIYQKTK
+136 HEVLLNIYQKAK

-159 GSTGVPKGVV
+159 GSTGVPKGVM

-182 GEVLECDENT
+182 GEILECDENT
-192 IFGNQAP
+192 VFGNQAP

-207 DIYTTLKYG
+207 DVYTTLKYG

-238 KHKINTVCFVA
+238 EHRINTICFVA

-255 TKLSAFEYAK
+255 TRLSAFEYAK
-265 PKYLRVIAFG
+265 PYYLKVIAFG
-275 GEVFPLSHLKQWMK
+275 GEVLPLSHFKQWK
-289 ACPKA
+289 EACPKA
-294 KFINLYGATES
+294 KFINLYGATEC
-305 TGMSSYYVVDDV
+305 TGMSSYYVIDDV

-329 LPDTEIFLIDEE
+329 LPNTEILLLDEE
-341 GNPIVKLLPDTE
+341 GSPIVKPLQGTE
-353 ISAIDEE
+353 ISIIDKE
-360 GNPTVKQSAD
+360 GNPTVKQPAD
-370 MEIFQHD
+370 MEIFRQD
-377 EKDLATEEPLP
+377 KKDLATEEPLP
-388 DTKISQIVDEGK
+388 DTKFSQIVDEGK
-400 TVGKGLRG
+400 TVEKGLRG

-426 KTKEKFVENPLNEG
+426 KTKEKFVNNPLNNG
-440 ISKLI
+440 MSKLI

-497 HYDNDKEIIIFFYEG
+497 HYDNDKEVIIFFYEG
-512 SIETDKVKE
+512 SIEPDKVKE

-548 KIDRK
+548 KKDRK
-553 ALAIL
+553 TLA
-558 LHSQDRKPFILPN
+558 KFI
-571 YAE
+571 

>member
-9 YIYTTA
+9 YLYTTA
-15 AKHPDKPAFI
+15 VKHPDKPAFL
-25 SETSAFTFSELKSK
+25 SETSVFTFSELKSK
-39 TEIIGSFI
+39 TKIIGSFI

-52 YNEPVLIFMEKSPEE
+52 YNESVLIFMEKSPEE
-67 ISALLGVICSGNYY
+67 VSALLGVICSGNYY
-81 VALDLEMTYT
+81 VALDLEMAET
-91 RLSHIIDITESK
+91 RLSHIIDITGAK

-108 KHTETKAESLGF
+108 KYTKSKAESLGF

-131 TGKIV
+131 TGKIA
-136 HEALLNIYQKTK
+136 HEVLLNIYQKTK
-148 DTDPVYIVFTS
+148 DINPVYLVFTS
-159 GSTGVPKGVV
+159 GSTGVPKGVM

-182 GEVLECDENT
+182 GEILECDENT

-216 ATTYFIPKKLFMSPV
+216 ATAYFIPKKLFMAPV

-238 KHKINTVCFVA
+238 EHRINTICFVA

-255 TKLSAFEYAK
+255 TKLSAFEYVK

-275 GEVFPLSHLKQWMK
+275 GEVFPLSHLKQWK
-289 ACPKA
+289 ETCPKA
-294 KFINLYGATES
+294 KFINLYGATEC
-305 TGMSSYYVVDDV
+305 TGMSSFYV
-317 ERLENSIPIGKP
+317 LEDMKSIENGIPIGKP
-329 LPDTEIFLIDEE
+329 FPNTDIFLLDE
-341 GNPIVKLLPDTE
+341 NDKKVK
-353 ISAIDEE
+353 
-360 GNPTVKQSAD
+360 
-370 MEIFQHD
+370 
-377 EKDLATEEPLP
+377 
-388 DTKISQIVDEGK
+388 
-400 TVGKGLRG
+400 KGSKG

-426 KTKEKFVENPLNEG
+426 KTKEKFVNNPLSDG
-440 ISKLI
+440 MSKLI

-497 HYDNDKEIIIFFYEG
+497 HYDNDKEVIIFFYEG
-512 SIETDKVKE
+512 SIEPDKVKE
-521 YFRNKLA
+521 YLRNKLA
-528 GYMVP
+528 VYMVP

-558 LHSQDRKPFILPN
+558 PHSPD
-571 YAE
+571 

>member
-9 YIYTTA
+9 YLYTTA
-15 AKHPDKPAFI
+15 VKHPDKPAFL
-25 SETSAFTFSELKSK
+25 SETSAITFSKLKSK

-67 ISALLGVICSGNYY
+67 VSALLGVICSGNYY
-81 VALDLEMTYT
+81 VALDLEMAET
-91 RLSHIIDITESK
+91 RLSHIIDITGAK

-108 KHTETKAESLGF
+108 KYTKSKAESLGF

-131 TGKIV
+131 TGKIA
-136 HEALLNIYQKTK
+136 HEVLLNIYQKTK
-148 DTDPVYIVFTS
+148 DINPVYLVFTS
-159 GSTGVPKGVV
+159 GSTGVPKGVM

-182 GEVLECDENT
+182 GEILECDENT

-216 ATTYFIPKKLFMSPV
+216 ATAYFIPKKLFMAPV

-238 KHKINTVCFVA
+238 EHRINTICFAA

-255 TKLSAFEYAK
+255 TKLSAFEYVK

-275 GEVFPLSHLKQWMK
+275 GEVFPLSHLKQWK
-289 ACPKA
+289 EACPKA
-294 KFINLYGATES
+294 KFINLYGATEC
-305 TGMSSYYVVDDV
+305 TGMSSYYVIDDV

-329 LPDTEIFLIDEE
+329 LPNTEILLLDEE
-341 GNPIVKLLPDTE
+341 GNPIVKPLQGTE
-353 ISAIDEE
+353 ISIIDKE
-360 GNPTVKQSAD
+360 GNPIVKQLAD
-370 MEIFQHD
+370 TKIFRQD
-377 EKDLATEEPLP
+377 EKDLAIGELLP
-388 DTKISQIVDEGK
+388 DTKISPIVDEGK
-400 TVGKGLRG
+400 TVEKGLRG

-426 KTKEKFVENPLNEG
+426 KTKEKFVNNPLSDG
-440 ISKLI
+440 MSKLI

-482 EACGNEISGVERGVC
+482 EACGDEISGVERGVC
-497 HYDNDKEIIIFFYEG
+497 HYDNDKEVIFFFYEG
-512 SIETDKVKE
+512 SIEPDKVKE
-521 YFRNKLA
+521 YLRNKLA

-533 GKIVKLAK
+533 GKIVKLPK

-558 LHSQDRKPFILPN
+558 PHSPD
-571 YAE
+571 

>member
-9 YIYTTA
+9 YLYTTA
-15 AKHPDKPAFI
+15 AHYPYKPAFI
-25 SETSAFTFSELKSK
+25 SETSTFTFSELKSK

-47 ADKNI
+47 ANKNI
-52 YNEPVLIFMEKSPEE
+52 YSEPVLVFMEKSPEE
-67 ISALLGVICSGNYY
+67 VSALLGVICSGNYY
-81 VALDLEMTYT
+81 VALDLEMAET

-108 KHTETKAESLGF
+108 KYTKAKAESLGF

-131 TGKIV
+131 TGEID
-136 HEALLNIYQKTK
+136 HEILLNICQKAQ
-148 DTDPVYIVFTS
+148 DTNPVYLVFTS
-159 GSTGVPKGVV
+159 GSTGVPKGVM

-207 DIYTTLKYG
+207 DIYSTLKYG

-238 KHKINTVCFVA
+238 EHKINTICFVA

-265 PKYLRVIAFG
+265 PDYLKVIAFG
-275 GEVFPLSHLKQWMK
+275 GEVFPLSHFKQWK
-289 ACPKA
+289 EACPDA
-294 KFINLYGATES
+294 KFINLYGATEC
-305 TGMSSYYVVDDV
+305 TGMSSFYVPEDMKSI
-317 ERLENSIPIGKP
+317 ENGIPIGKP
-329 LPDTEIFLIDEE
+329 FPNTDIFLLDE
-341 GNPIVKLLPDTE
+341 NDKKV
-353 ISAIDEE
+353 
-360 GNPTVKQSAD
+360 
-370 MEIFQHD
+370 
-377 EKDLATEEPLP
+377 EKGS
-388 DTKISQIVDEGK
+388 K
-400 TVGKGLRG
+400 G

-414 TGLALGYYKDVE
+414 TGLAIGYYKDVE
-426 KTKEKFVENPLNEG
+426 KTKEKFVNNPLNDG
-440 ISKLI
+440 MSKLI

-482 EACGNEISGVERGVC
+482 EACGNEAPGVERGVC
-497 HYDNDKEIIIFFYEG
+497 HYDNDKEVIIFFYEG
-512 SIETDKVKE
+512 SIEPDKVKE

-541 LPNMAGG
+541 LPVMAGG

-553 ALAIL
+553 ALTNLI
-558 LHSQDRKPFILPN
+558 
-571 YAE
+571 

>member
-9 YIYTTA
+9 YLYTTA
-15 AKHPDKPAFI
+15 TKHPSKPAFI
-25 SETSAFTFSELKSK
+25 SETSTLTFSELKSK
-39 TEIIGSFI
+39 SEIIGSFI
-47 ADKNI
+47 ANKNI
-52 YNEPVLIFMEKSPEE
+52 YSEPVLVFMEKSPEE
-67 ISALLGVICSGNYY
+67 VSALLGVICSGNYY
-81 VALDLEMTYT
+81 VAIDLETAET
-91 RLSHIIDITESK
+91 RLRHIIDITESK

-108 KHTETKAESLGF
+108 KHTKAKAESLGF
-120 KGKIYNYDEII
+120 KGEIYNYDEII
-131 TGKIV
+131 TGEIY
-136 HEALLNIYQKTK
+136 HELLLNIYQKAK

-159 GSTGVPKGVV
+159 GSTGVPKGVM

-182 GEVLECDENT
+182 GEILECDENT

-207 DIYTTLKYG
+207 DVYTTLKYG

-238 KHKINTVCFVA
+238 EHKINTICFVA

-265 PKYLRVIAFG
+265 PDNLKVIAFG
-275 GEVFPLSHLKQWMK
+275 GEVFPLSHFKQWK
-289 ACPKA
+289 EACPDA
-294 KFINLYGATES
+294 KFINLYGATEC
-305 TGMSSYYVVDDV
+305 TGMSSFYVPEDMKSI
-317 ERLENSIPIGKP
+317 ENGIPIGKP
-329 LPDTEIFLIDEE
+329 FPNTDIFLLDE
-341 GNPIVKLLPDTE
+341 NDKKV
-353 ISAIDEE
+353 
-360 GNPTVKQSAD
+360 
-370 MEIFQHD
+370 
-377 EKDLATEEPLP
+377 EKGS
-388 DTKISQIVDEGK
+388 K
-400 TVGKGLRG
+400 G

-414 TGLALGYYKDVE
+414 TGLAIGYYKDVE
-426 KTKEKFVENPLNEG
+426 KTKEKFVNNPLNDG
-440 ISKLI
+440 MSKLI

-482 EACGNEISGVERGVC
+482 EACGNEAPGVERGVC
-497 HYDNDKEIIIFFYEG
+497 HYDNDKEVIFFFYEG
-512 SIETDKVKE
+512 SIEPDKVKE

-541 LPNMAGG
+541 LPVMAGG

-553 ALAIL
+553 ALTNLI
-558 LHSQDRKPFILPN
+558 
-571 YAE
+571 

>member
-9 YIYTTA
+9 YLYTTA
-15 AKHPDKPAFI
+15 TKHPDKPAFI
-25 SETSAFTFSELKSK
+25 SETSTFTFSELKSK

-47 ADKNI
+47 ANKNI
-52 YNEPVLIFMEKSPEE
+52 YNEPVLIFMEKSPKEV
-67 ISALLGVICSGNYY
+67 SALLGVICSGNYY
-81 VALDLEMTYT
+81 VTLDIEMAKT
-91 RLSHIIDITESK
+91 RLNHIIDITESK

-108 KHTETKAESLGF
+108 KHTKAKAESLDF

-131 TGKIV
+131 TGEID
-136 HEALLNIYQKTK
+136 HEILLNICQKAK
-148 DTDPVYIVFTS
+148 DTDPAYLVFTS
-159 GSTGVPKGVV
+159 GSTGVPKGVM

-182 GEVLECDENT
+182 GEILECDENT

-207 DIYTTLKYG
+207 DVYTTLKYG

-238 KHKINTVCFVA
+238 EHKINTICFVA

-255 TKLSAFEYAK
+255 TKLSVFEYVK

-275 GEVFPLSHLKQWMK
+275 GEVFPLNHLKQWMK

-294 KFINLYGATES
+294 KFINLYGATEC
-305 TGMSSYYVVDDV
+305 TGMSSYYVVDNV

-341 GNPIVKLLPDTE
+341 GNP
-353 ISAIDEE
+353 
-360 GNPTVKQSAD
+360 TVKQPAD

-377 EKDLATEEPLP
+377 EKDLATGQPLP

-400 TVGKGLRG
+400 TVGKGLQG

-426 KTKEKFVENPLNEG
+426 KTKEKFVNNPLSDG

-482 EACGNEISGVERGVC
+482 ETCGNEAPGVERGVC
-497 HYDNDKEIIIFFYEG
+497 HYDNDKEVIIFFYEG
-512 SIETDKVKE
+512 SIEPGKVKE

-533 GKIVKLAK
+533 GKIVKLAN
-541 LPNMAGG
+541 LPVMAGG

-553 ALAIL
+553 ALA
-558 LHSQDRKPFILPN
+558 KFI
-571 YAE
+571 

>member
-1 MNPTNLLS
+1 MNQIKFQEKMNNMNPTNLLS
-9 YIYTTA
+9 YLYTTA
-15 AKHPDKPAFI
+15 AQYPDKPAFI
-25 SETSAFTFSELKSK
+25 SETSTFTFSELKSK

-67 ISALLGVICSGNYY
+67 VSALLGVICSGNYY
-81 VALDLEMTYT
+81 VAIDLEMAKT

-108 KHTETKAESLGF
+108 KYTETKAESLGF
-120 KGKIYNYDEII
+120 KGEIYNYDEII

-136 HEALLNIYQKTK
+136 HEVLLNIYQKAK
-148 DTDPVYIVFTS
+148 NTDPVYIVFTS
-159 GSTGVPKGVV
+159 GSTGVPKGVM

-192 IFGNQAP
+192 VFGNQAP
-199 LYLDASLK
+199 LYLDAALK

-216 ATTYFIPKKLFMSPV
+216 ATTYFIPKKLFMAPV

-238 KHKINTVCFVA
+238 EHKISTICFVA
-249 SALTIF
+249 SALAIF
-255 TKLSAFEYAK
+255 TKLSVFEYVK
-265 PKYLRVIAFG
+265 PKYLRTIAFG
-275 GEVFPLSHLKQWMK
+275 GEVFQLSHLKQWMK

-294 KFINLYGATES
+294 KFINLYGATEC
-305 TGMSSYYVVDDV
+305 TGISSYYVVDDV
-317 ERLENSIPIGKP
+317 ERLENGIPIGKP
-329 LPDTEIFLIDEE
+329 LPNTEILILDEE
-341 GNPIVKLLPDTE
+341 GSPIVKPLQGTE
-353 ISAIDEE
+353 ISIIDKE
-360 GNPTVKQSAD
+360 GNPTVKQPAD
-370 MEIFQHD
+370 TEIFRQD
-377 EKDLATEEPLP
+377 EN
-388 DTKISQIVDEGK
+388 
-400 TVGKGLRG
+400 GLQG

-426 KTKEKFVENPLNEG
+426 KTKEKFVKNPLNEG

-454 GEDGEIYFAGRKDN
+454 GENGEIYFVGRKDN
-468 QIKHRGYRIELEEI
+468 QIKHGGYRIELEEI

-497 HYDNDKEIIIFFYEG
+497 HYDNDKEVIILFYEG
-512 SIETDKVKE
+512 SIEPAKVKE
-521 YFRNKLA
+521 YLRNKLA

-541 LPNMAGG
+541 LPNMPGG

-553 ALAIL
+553 ALE
-558 LHSQDRKPFILPN
+558 ILPHSPD
-571 YAE
+571 

>member
-9 YIYTTA
+9 YLYTTA

-25 SETSAFTFSELKSK
+25 SETSVFTFSELKSK

-52 YNEPVLIFMEKSPEE
+52 YNEPVLVFMEKSPEE
-67 ISALLGVICSGNYY
+67 VSALLGVICSGNYY
-81 VALDLEMTYT
+81 VALDLETAET
-91 RLSHIIDITESK
+91 RLRHIIDITRAR

-108 KHTETKAESLGF
+108 KHTKAKAESLGF

-131 TGKIV
+131 TGEIAHEVLLKIS
-136 HEALLNIYQKTK
+136 QKAQ
-148 DTDPVYIVFTS
+148 DTNPVYLVFTS
-159 GSTGVPKGVV
+159 GSTGVPKGVM

-207 DIYTTLKYG
+207 DIYSTIKYG

-238 KHKINTVCFVA
+238 EHKINTICFVA

-265 PKYLRVIAFG
+265 PDYLKVIAFG
-275 GEVFPLSHLKQWMK
+275 GEVFPLSHFKQWK
-289 ACPKA
+289 EACPDA
-294 KFINLYGATES
+294 KFINLYGATEC
-305 TGMSSYYVVDDV
+305 TGMSSFYVPEDMKSI
-317 ERLENSIPIGKP
+317 ENGIPIGKP
-329 LPDTEIFLIDEE
+329 FPNTDIFLLDE
-341 GNPIVKLLPDTE
+341 NDKKV
-353 ISAIDEE
+353 
-360 GNPTVKQSAD
+360 
-370 MEIFQHD
+370 
-377 EKDLATEEPLP
+377 EKGS
-388 DTKISQIVDEGK
+388 K
-400 TVGKGLRG
+400 G

-414 TGLALGYYKDVE
+414 TGLAIGYYKDVE
-426 KTKEKFVENPLNEG
+426 KTKEKFVNNPLNDG

-482 EACGNEISGVERGVC
+482 ETCGNEAPGVERGVC
-497 HYDNDKEIIIFFYEG
+497 HYDNDKEVIIFFYEG
-512 SIETDKVKE
+512 SIEPGKVKE

-533 GKIVKLAK
+533 GKIVKLAN
-541 LPNMAGG
+541 LPVMAGG

-553 ALAIL
+553 ALA
-558 LHSQDRKPFILPN
+558 KFI
-571 YAE
+571 

>member
-9 YIYTTA
+9 YLYTTA

-25 SETSAFTFSELKSK
+25 SETSVFTFSELKSK

-52 YNEPVLIFMEKSPEE
+52 YNEPVLVFMEKSPEE
-67 ISALLGVICSGNYY
+67 VSALLGVICSGNYY
-81 VALDLEMTYT
+81 VALDLETAET
-91 RLSHIIDITESK
+91 RLRHIIDITRAR

-108 KHTETKAESLGF
+108 KHTKAKAESLGF

-131 TGKIV
+131 TGEIAHEVLLKIS
-136 HEALLNIYQKTK
+136 QKAQ
-148 DTDPVYIVFTS
+148 DTNPVYLVFTS
-159 GSTGVPKGVV
+159 GSTGVPKGVM

-182 GEVLECDENT
+182 GKVLECDENT

-207 DIYTTLKYG
+207 DIYSTIKYG

-238 KHKINTVCFVA
+238 EHKINTICFVA

-265 PKYLRVIAFG
+265 PDYLKVIAFG
-275 GEVFPLSHLKQWMK
+275 GEVFPLSHFKQWK
-289 ACPKA
+289 EACPDA
-294 KFINLYGATES
+294 KFINLYGATEC
-305 TGMSSYYVVDDV
+305 TGMSSFYVPEDMKSI
-317 ERLENSIPIGKP
+317 ENGIPIGKP
-329 LPDTEIFLIDEE
+329 FPNTDIFLLDE
-341 GNPIVKLLPDTE
+341 NDKKV
-353 ISAIDEE
+353 
-360 GNPTVKQSAD
+360 
-370 MEIFQHD
+370 
-377 EKDLATEEPLP
+377 EKGS
-388 DTKISQIVDEGK
+388 K
-400 TVGKGLRG
+400 G

-414 TGLALGYYKDVE
+414 TGLAIGYYKDVE
-426 KTKEKFVENPLNEG
+426 KTKEKFVNNPLNDG

-482 EACGNEISGVERGVC
+482 ETCGNEAPGVERGVC
-497 HYDNDKEIIIFFYEG
+497 HYDNDKEVIIFFYEG
-512 SIETDKVKE
+512 SIEPGKVKE

-533 GKIVKLAK
+533 GKIVKLAN
-541 LPNMAGG
+541 LPVMAGG

-553 ALAIL
+553 ALA
-558 LHSQDRKPFILPN
+558 KFI
-571 YAE
+571 

>member
-1 MNPTNLLS
+1 MNQIKFQEKMNNMNPTNLLS
-9 YIYTTA
+9 YLYTTA
-15 AKHPDKPAFI
+15 TKYPEKPAFI
-25 SETSAFTFSELKSK
+25 GETSILTFSELKSK
-39 TEIIGSFI
+39 SEIIGSFI

-67 ISALLGVICSGNYY
+67 VSALLGVICSGNYY
-81 VALDLEMTYT
+81 VALDLEMAET
-91 RLSHIIDITESK
+91 RLSHIIDITEAK

-108 KHTETKAESLGF
+108 KHTKEKAESLGF
-120 KGKIYNYDEII
+120 KGEIYNYDEII
-131 TGKIV
+131 TGEIV
-136 HEALLNIYQKTK
+136 PKVLLKIYQKAK

-159 GSTGVPKGVV
+159 GSTGVPKGVM

-192 IFGNQAP
+192 VFGNQAP

-207 DIYTTLKYG
+207 DVYTTLKYG

-238 KHKINTVCFVA
+238 EHKINTICFVT
-249 SALTIF
+249 SAMAIF

-265 PKYLRVIAFG
+265 PDYLKVIAFG

-294 KFINLYGATES
+294 KFINLYGATEC
-305 TGMSSYYVVDDV
+305 TGMSSYYVVDNV

-353 ISAIDEE
+353 ISTIDEE
-360 GNPTVKQSAD
+360 GNPTVKQPAD

-400 TVGKGLRG
+400 TVEKGLQG

-426 KTKEKFVENPLNEG
+426 KTKEKFVNNPLSDG
-440 ISKLI
+440 MSKLI

-482 EACGNEISGVERGVC
+482 ETCGNEAPGVERGVC
-497 HYDNDKEIIIFFYEG
+497 HYDNDKEVIIFFYEG
-512 SIETDKVKE
+512 SIEPGKVKE

-533 GKIVKLAK
+533 GKTVKLDK
-541 LPNMAGG
+541 LPVMAGG

-553 ALAIL
+553 ALA
-558 LHSQDRKPFILPN
+558 KFI
-571 YAE
+571 

>member
-1 MNPTNLLS
+1 MNNMNPTNLLS
-9 YIYTTA
+9 YLYTTA
-15 AKHPDKPAFI
+15 AQYPDKPAFI
-25 SETSAFTFSELKSK
+25 SETSTFTFSELKSK

-52 YNEPVLIFMEKSPEE
+52 YNEPVLVFMEKSPEE
-67 ISALLGVICSGNYY
+67 VSALLGAICSGNYY
-81 VALDLEMTYT
+81 VALDLEMAET
-91 RLSHIIDITESK
+91 RLSHIIDITGAK

-108 KHTETKAESLGF
+108 KYTETKAESLGF

-131 TGKIV
+131 TGKIA
-136 HEALLNIYQKTK
+136 HEVLLNIYQKAK

-159 GSTGVPKGVV
+159 GSTGVPKGVM

-182 GEVLECDENT
+182 GEILECDENT
-192 IFGNQAP
+192 VFGNQAP

-207 DIYTTLKYG
+207 DVYTTLKYG

-238 KHKINTVCFVA
+238 EHKINTICFVA

-255 TKLSAFEYAK
+255 TRLSAFEYAK
-265 PKYLRVIAFG
+265 PDYLKVIAFG
-275 GEVFPLSHLKQWMK
+275 GEVLPLSHLKQWK
-289 ACPKA
+289 EACPKA
-294 KFINLYGATES
+294 KFINLYGATEC
-305 TGMSSYYVVDDV
+305 TGMSSYYVIDDV

-329 LPDTEIFLIDEE
+329 LPNTEILLLDEE
-341 GNPIVKLLPDTE
+341 GSPIVKPLQGTE
-353 ISAIDEE
+353 ISIIDKE
-360 GNPTVKQSAD
+360 GNPTVKQPA
-370 MEIFQHD
+370 
-377 EKDLATEEPLP
+377 
-388 DTKISQIVDEGK
+388 DTKIFRQDE
-400 TVGKGLRG
+400 KGLRG

-414 TGLALGYYKDVE
+414 TGLALGYYKDIE
-426 KTKEKFVENPLNEG
+426 KTKEKFVNNPLNNG
-440 ISKLI
+440 MSKLI

-454 GEDGEIYFAGRKDN
+454 GEDGEIYFVGRKDN

-497 HYDNDKEIIIFFYEG
+497 NYDNDKEVIFFFYEG
-512 SIETDKVKE
+512 SIKPDKVKE

-541 LPNMAGG
+541 LPNMTGG

-558 LHSQDRKPFILPN
+558 LHSQD
-571 YAE
+571 

>member
-9 YIYTTA
+9 YLYTTA
-15 AKHPDKPAFI
+15 TKHPDKPAFI
-25 SETSAFTFSELKSK
+25 SETSTFTFSELKSK

-47 ADKNI
+47 ANKNI
-52 YNEPVLIFMEKSPEE
+52 YNEPVLIFMEKSPKEV
-67 ISALLGVICSGNYY
+67 SALLGVICSGNYY
-81 VALDLEMTYT
+81 VTLDIEMAKT
-91 RLSHIIDITESK
+91 RLNHIIDITESK

-108 KHTETKAESLGF
+108 KHTKAKAESLDF

-131 TGKIV
+131 TGEID
-136 HEALLNIYQKTK
+136 HEILLNICQKAK
-148 DTDPVYIVFTS
+148 DTDPAYLVFTS
-159 GSTGVPKGVV
+159 GSTGVPKGVM

-182 GEVLECDENT
+182 GEILECDENT

-207 DIYTTLKYG
+207 DVYTTLKYG

-238 KHKINTVCFVA
+238 EHKINTICFVA

-255 TKLSAFEYAK
+255 TKLSVFEYVK

-275 GEVFPLSHLKQWMK
+275 GEVFPLNHLKQWMK

-294 KFINLYGATES
+294 KFINLYGATEC
-305 TGMSSYYVVDDV
+305 TGMSSYYVVDNV

-341 GNPIVKLLPDTE
+341 GNP
-353 ISAIDEE
+353 
-360 GNPTVKQSAD
+360 TVKQPAD

-377 EKDLATEEPLP
+377 EKDLATGQPLP

-400 TVGKGLRG
+400 TGGKGLQG

-426 KTKEKFVENPLNEG
+426 KTKEKFVNNPLSDG

-482 EACGNEISGVERGVC
+482 ETCGNEAPGVERGVC
-497 HYDNDKEIIIFFYEG
+497 HYDNDKEVIIFFYEG
-512 SIETDKVKE
+512 SIEPGKVKE

-533 GKIVKLAK
+533 GKIVKLAN
-541 LPNMAGG
+541 LPVMAGG

-553 ALAIL
+553 ALA
-558 LHSQDRKPFILPN
+558 KFI
-571 YAE
+571 